1 MSEKSGQH
9 KTAEKHLRDIRCK
22 TRRKF
27 APEENIRIVLEDLR
41 GEYPFA
47 ELCHRAL
54 AHRQDQGLPEPKDGA
69 GHGLQ
74 ADLERPAKMAK
85 ARWIKPAHRSHPRTA
100 VQGRDQTN
108 QMRRLITPSPSF
120 GHSSYFFD
128 DGQLN
133 LML

>member
-74 ADLERPAKMAK
+74 TDNRRRTELAHVEGQESVAQAHQGGQIP
-85 ARWIKPAHRSHPRTA
+85 RWDRGDRQQSQR
-100 VQGRDQTN
+100 
-108 QMRRLITPSPSF
+108 RRLISHHPKSAIAP
-120 GHSSYFFD
+120 
-128 DGQLN
+128 N
-133 LML
+133 